1 MYAMFGNRCSTVF
14 PLERRGG
21 TLTDTETVRYSAEV
35 LSYQQVEPPVLV
47 ARESLVQ
54 LASRRNVSGILLANV
69 GRGTELGV
77 DT

>member
-1 MYAMFGNRCSTVF
+1 VLSTAYLS
-14 PLERRGG
+14 PLRDGLR
-21 TLTDTETVRYSAEV
+21 LTYTKSVRYSAEV

-54 LASRRNVSGILLANV
+54 LASTRNVSGILLANV

-77 DT
+77 DS